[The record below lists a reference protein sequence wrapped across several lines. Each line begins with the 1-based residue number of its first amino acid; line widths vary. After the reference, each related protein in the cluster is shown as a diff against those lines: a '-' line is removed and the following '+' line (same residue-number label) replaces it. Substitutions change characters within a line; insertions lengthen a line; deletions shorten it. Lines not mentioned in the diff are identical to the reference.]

1 MQLPFGEWLP
11 DQPDH
16 LKKGAN
22 VATNVYYAQNS
33 YKRFPSLV
41 NYSSNTCVKDS
52 RGAGSFRDNSNTV
65 YNFVATKD
73 TIYKLTSG
81 TFTDVGAG
89 GTLLS
94 NSYATCTI
102 TVTDYANIATDST
115 LVLTKNDGTTVTFTC
130 QGAGAGS
137 PDANKF
143 FHNESNDT
151 TADNIF
157 TCINAHADFSAANP
171 AANVVTVTRAAIGND
186 NLTVTSS
193 DTTRM
198 AVTDFDGGTP
208 LTGETTDFITF
219 TQFGEYVIASNGVDP
234 AQYYLM
240 GTSTAF
246 ADLSTIVTAGTAP
259 IFKVSGV
266 VRDFLVTGHISGAT
280 NRIQWSGINDIAS
293 WSGKQSDLQ
302 DLPGS
307 GGRIVHITS
316 GEIGY
321 VFRQN
326 QIIRMDYV
334 GGSVVFRLSVISPN
348 RGAMYGRTVCQ
359 DNRRVFFYAD
369 DGFYEI
375 QGDTILPI
383 GAEKVNRFFDLDLNK
398 AYSDRICAAVDPFNQ
413 LAMWLYPSASNAT
426 NTTGI
431 CDRIIIYNY
440 VTKKW
445 SLAEASA
452 SSIFSQFIGVYTVEL
467 MDIIS
472 TNLENIN
479 ASLDTDFWNGGQMFL
494 GGVDSDYKAAIF
506 SGNSNISEIE
516 TDEIEPF
523 PGLRSNVLGVRPFVN
538 AASTVTVKTR
548 ERLQDTASESSSAT
562 TVTSGINPVRESGRF
577 IRANVKIASG
587 TNYDHA
593 QGVDLSL
600 ARAGV
605 RWVIQLI

>member
-1 MQLPFGEWLP
+1 MQVPFGEWLP

-16 LKKGAN
+16 GKQGAN
-22 VATNVYYAQNS
+22 VATNVYHAHNT

-41 NYSSNTCVKDS
+41 SYSTNAIATDS

-65 YNFVATKD
+65 YNFVSTED

-89 GTLLS
+89 GTLLTS
-94 NSYATCTI
+94 SYATCTI
-102 TVTDYANIATDST
+102 TVTDYSNIATDST

-130 QGAGAGS
+130 QGAGTGTPAT
-137 PDANKF
+137 NKF

-171 AANVVTVTRAAIGND
+171 AANVVTVTRAAVGSD

-198 AVTDFDGGTP
+198 AVTDFTGGTP
-208 LTGETTDFITF
+208 LTGESTDFGTF
-219 TQFGEYVIASNGVDP
+219 TQFGEYVIFSNGVDA

-240 GTSTAF
+240 GTSTGF
-246 ADLSTIVTAGTAP
+246 ANLSTIVTAGTAP

-266 VRDFLVTGHISGAT
+266 VRDFLVTGNISGST
-280 NRIQWSGINDIAS
+280 NRIQWSGINDISA
-293 WSGKQSDLQ
+293 WTGKQSDLQ

-307 GGRIVHITS
+307 GGQVVAITS
-316 GEIGY
+316 GEVGY

-334 GGSVVFRLSVISPN
+334 GGTVVFRLSVISPN
-348 RGAMYGRTVCQ
+348 RGAIYGRTVCQ
-359 DNRRVFFYAD
+359 DNRQIFFYAD
-369 DGFYEI
+369 DGFYQI
-375 QGDTILPI
+375 NGDQVLPI
-383 GAEKVNRFFDLDLNK
+383 GVEKVNRFFDTDLNK
-398 AYSDRICAAVDPFNQ
+398 AFSDRICAAVDPFNQ
-413 LAMWLYPSASNAT
+413 LAMWLYPSVNNIT

-440 VTKKW
+440 ATKKW
-445 SLAEASA
+445 SLGKVDAST
-452 SSIFSQFIGVYTVEL
+452 IFSQFVGAYTVEL

-479 ASLDTDFWNGGQMFL
+479 ASLDTDFWSGGQMLL
-494 GGVDSDYKAAIF
+494 GAIDSDYKAAIF
-506 SGNSNISEIE
+506 AGTANECEVE
-516 TDEIEPF
+516 TAELEPF
-523 PGLRSNVLGVRPFVN
+523 PGMRSNITGVRPIVD
-538 AASTVTVKTR
+538 ATATLTVKAR
-548 ERLQDTASESSSAT
+548 ERLADTESETSSVSMRD
-562 TVTSGINPVRESGRF
+562 SGINPVRKSGRY
-577 IRANVKIASG
+577 IRANVKVPSG
-587 TNYDHA
+587 TTFTHA
-593 QGVDLSL
+593 QGIDLVAS
-600 ARAGV
+600 RAGV
-605 RWVIQLI
+605 R

>member
-33 YKRFPSLV
+33 YKKFPSLV
-41 NYSSNTCVKDS
+41 DYSSNTCVKDS

-130 QGAGAGS
+130 QGAGAGA

-171 AANVVTVTRAAIGND
+171 AANVVTVTRAAVGSD

-193 DTTRM
+193 DTTRL
-198 AVTDFDGGTP
+198 AVTDFTGGTP
-208 LTGETTDFITF
+208 LTASTTDYGTF
-219 TQFGEYVIASNGVDP
+219 TQFGEYVIFSNGVDAP
-234 AQYYLM
+234 QYYLM

-246 ADLSTIVTAGTAP
+246 ANLSTIVTAGTTP
-259 IFKVSGV
+259 TFRVSGV
-266 VRDFLVTGHISGAT
+266 VRDFLVTGNISGAT

-293 WSGKQSDLQ
+293 WTGKQSDSQ
-302 DLPGS
+302 DIPGS
-307 GGRIVHITS
+307 GGQITAITS
-316 GEIGY
+316 GEVGY

-334 GGSVVFRLSVISPN
+334 GGAVVFRLSVISPN
-348 RGAMYGRTVCQ
+348 RGAVYGRTVCQ
-359 DNRRVFFYAD
+359 DNRQIFFYAD
-369 DGFYEI
+369 DGFY
-375 QGDTILPI
+375 QLSGDSIIPI
-383 GAEKVNRFFDLDLNK
+383 GAEKINRFFDLNLNK
-398 AYSDRICAAVDPFNQ
+398 GFTDRICAAVDPFNQ
-413 LAMWLYPSASNAT
+413 LAMWLYPSVNNTT
-426 NTTGI
+426 NTSGI

-445 SLAEASA
+445 SLAEVSA
-452 SSIFSQFIGVYTVEL
+452 STIFSQFVGAYTVEL

-472 TNLENIN
+472 TNLEKIN
-479 ASLDTDFWNGGQMFL
+479 VALDTDFWSGGQMLL
-494 GGVDSDYKAAIF
+494 GAVDSDYKAAIF
-506 SGNSNISEIE
+506 AGSDNESEME
-516 TDEIEPF
+516 TDEIEPN
-523 PGLRSNVLGVRPFVN
+523 PGLRSNILGIRPIVN

-548 ERLQDTASESSSAT
+548 ERLQDTATESSST
-562 TVTSGINPVRESGRF
+562 STVTSGINPIRESGRY
-577 IRANVKIASG
+577 IRANVKVASG
-587 TNYDHA
+587 ITFDHA
-593 QGVDLSL
+593 QGIDLT
-600 ARAGV
+600 ATRAGV
-605 RWVIQLI
+605 R

>member
-1 MQLPFGEWLP
+1 
-11 DQPDH
+11 
-16 LKKGAN
+16 
-22 VATNVYYAQNS
+22 
-33 YKRFPSLV
+33 
-41 NYSSNTCVKDS
+41 
-52 RGAGSFRDNSNTV
+52 
-65 YNFVATKD
+65 
-73 TIYKLTSG
+73 
-81 TFTDVGAG
+81 
-89 GTLLS
+89 
-94 NSYATCTI
+94 
-102 TVTDYANIATDST
+102 
-115 LVLTKNDGTTVTFTC
+115 
-130 QGAGAGS
+130 
-137 PDANKF
+137 
-143 FHNESNDT
+143 
-151 TADNIF
+151 
-157 TCINAHADFSAANP
+157 
-171 AANVVTVTRAAIGND
+171 
-186 NLTVTSS
+186 
-193 DTTRM
+193 M

-219 TQFGEYVIASNGVDP
+219 TQFGEYIIASNGVDP

-246 ADLSTIVTAGTAP
+246 ADLSTIVTAGTVP
-259 IFKVSGV
+259 VFKVSGV
-266 VRDFLVTGHISGAT
+266 VRDFLVTGNITNTA

-316 GEIGY
+316 GEVGY
-321 VFRQN
+321 IFRQN

-334 GGSVVFRLSVISPN
+334 GGTVVFRLSVISPN
-348 RGAMYGRTVCQ
+348 RGAIYGRTVCQ

-383 GAEKVNRFFDLDLNK
+383 GAEKINRFFDLNLNK

-413 LAMWLYPSASNAT
+413 LAMWLYPSINNTT

-445 SLAEASA
+445 SLAEADA
-452 SSIFSQFIGVYTVEL
+452 SSIFSQFIGAYTVEL

-494 GGVDSDYKAAIF
+494 GAVDSDYKAAIF

-516 TDEIEPF
+516 TDEVEPY
-523 PGLRSNVLGVRPFVN
+523 PGLRSNILGVRPIIN
-538 AASTVTVKTR
+538 AASTVTIKTR
-548 ERLQDTASESSSAT
+548 ERLQDTATESSSVS
-562 TVTSGINPVRESGRF
+562 TVTSGVNPVRESGRY
-577 IRANVKIASG
+577 IRTNVKIASG
-587 TNYDHA
+587 INFDHA
-593 QGVDLSL
+593 QGIDLS
-600 ARAGV
+600 ATKAGI
-605 RWVIQLI
+605 R

>member
-1 MQLPFGEWLP
+1 MQVPFGEWLP

-33 YKRFPSLV
+33 YKKFPSLV
-41 NYSSNTCVKDS
+41 DYSTNAIATDS

-65 YNFVATKD
+65 YNFVSTED
-73 TIYKLTSG
+73 TLYKLTSG
-81 TFTDVGAG
+81 TFSDVGAG
-89 GTLLS
+89 GTLLTS
-94 NSYATCTI
+94 SYATCTI
-102 TVTDYANIATDST
+102 TVTDYSNIATDST

-130 QGAGAGS
+130 QGAGTGTPAT
-137 PDANKF
+137 NKF

-171 AANVVTVTRAAIGND
+171 AANVVTVTRAAVGSD

-198 AVTDFDGGTP
+198 AVTDFTGGTP
-208 LTGETTDFITF
+208 LTGTGSDFGTF
-219 TQFGEYVIASNGVDP
+219 TQFGEYVIFSNGVDAP
-234 AQYYLM
+234 QYYLM
-240 GTSTAF
+240 GTSSAF
-246 ADLSTIVTAGTAP
+246 ANLSTIVSAGSVPTFRVA
-259 IFKVSGV
+259 GV
-266 VRDFLVTGHISGAT
+266 VRDFLVTGNISGST
-280 NRIQWSGINDIAS
+280 NRIQWSGINDITA

-307 GGRIVHITS
+307 GGQVTAITS
-316 GEIGY
+316 GEVGY

-334 GGSVVFRLSVISPN
+334 GGATVFRLSVISPN
-348 RGAMYGRTVCQ
+348 RGAIYGRTVCQ

-383 GAEKVNRFFDLDLNK
+383 GAEKVNRFFDLNLNK
-398 AYSDRICAAVDPFNQ
+398 GFQDRICAAVDPFNQ
-413 LAMWLYPSASNAT
+413 LAMWLYPSVNNTT

-452 SSIFSQFIGVYTVEL
+452 SSIFAQFVGAYTVEL

-472 TNLENIN
+472 TNLEKIN
-479 ASLDTDFWNGGQMFL
+479 VALDTDFWSGGQMFL
-494 GGVDSDYKAAIF
+494 GAIDSDYKAAIF
-506 SGNSNISEIE
+506 AGTDNESEIE

-523 PGLRSNVLGVRPFVN
+523 PGLRANILGVRPFIN
-538 AASTVTVKTR
+538 AASTITVKTR
-548 ERLQDTASESSSAT
+548 ERLQDTATESSSAS
-562 TVTSGINPVRESGRF
+562 TVTSGVNPVRESGRF
-577 IRANVKIASG
+577 VRANVKIASG
-587 TNYDHA
+587 TGFDHA
-593 QGVDLSL
+593 QGIDL
-600 ARAGV
+600 AATRAGV
-605 RWVIQLI
+605 R